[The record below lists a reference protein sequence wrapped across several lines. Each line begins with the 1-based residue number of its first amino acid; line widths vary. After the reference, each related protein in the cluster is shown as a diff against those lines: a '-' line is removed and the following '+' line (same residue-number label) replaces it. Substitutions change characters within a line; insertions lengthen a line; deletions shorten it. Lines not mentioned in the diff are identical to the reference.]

1 MEVPIV
7 VLGHADG
14 LDVPELKTIFR
25 KRGSLNHLFLT
36 NFPAFSDSK
45 KFQLIGLETHVSTA
59 SSQWYRQYLTDS
71 GSMVPT
77 IFDEFQIESDT
88 ESTPYYQYHFENS
101 LKGPTSFSCFGIPRR
116 KNEEKSIFLALR
128 RSLREDYQEV
138 FLSYVF
144 GPISFHVSSN
154 QSDGRLFVL

>member
-1 MEVPIV
+1 MSGCCGAYEATTPNSKREFARENYQFHHQF
-7 VLGHADG
+7 LG
-14 LDVPELKTIFR
+14 
-25 KRGSLNHLFLT
+25 
-36 NFPAFSDSK
+36 
-45 KFQLIGLETHVSTA
+45 
-59 SSQWYRQYLTDS
+59 
-71 GSMVPT
+71 
-77 IFDEFQIESDT
+77 
-88 ESTPYYQYHFENS
+88 
-101 LKGPTSFSCFGIPRR
+101 FGIPRR